1 MDRALY
7 VAANA
12 ATLALRA
19 QAANSNNLANAT
31 TTGFRAEMV
40 ASEAM
45 PLSDARQYSRVHEA
59 GFSAADGAIQHTGN
73 PLHVAMQGDHYLEVL
88 GPDGEA
94 AYTRA
99 GDLRLNANGQLL
111 NGAGHP
117 VMGVNGPIA
126 LPPHQSAAIG
136 SDGTIS
142 IVPEGS
148 AGGTL
153 VQIGRLRVMEIAPQ
167 DLQRGADGLLRL
179 AEDAVANPAVGD
191 ALQTGAVEGAN
202 VNTAESL
209 VKMIELARQFE
220 LNVNLMRSVDE
231 NAAAGSRLLRR
242 G

>member
-40 ASEAM
+40 SSEAM
-45 PLSDARQYSRVHEA
+45 PLSDSRQYSRVHEA
-59 GFSAADGAIQHTGN
+59 GFSAADGAMQNTGN
-73 PLHVAMQGDHYLEVL
+73 PMHVAMSGDHYLEVL
-88 GPDGEA
+88 GPDGQA

-99 GDLRLNANGQLL
+99 GDLRLNANGQLM

-117 VMGVNGPIA
+117 VMGGNGPIS
-126 LPPHQSAAIG
+126 LPPHETASVG

-142 IVPEGS
+142 IVPEGA
-148 AGGTL
+148 AGGTM

-167 DLQRGADGLLRL
+167 DLQRSPDGLLRL
-179 AEDAVANPAVGD
+179 TEEGVAAPAVGEV
-191 ALQTGAVEGAN
+191 LNTGAVESAN

-209 VKMIELARQFE
+209 VKMIELSRQFE
-220 LNVNLMRSVDE
+220 LNVNLMRTVDE
-231 NAAAGSRLLRR
+231 NAAAGSRLIRR

>member
-40 ASEAM
+40 SSEAM
-45 PLSDARQYSRVHEA
+45 PLSTSRQYSRLNEA
-59 GFSAADGAIQHTGN
+59 GFSAADGAMQHTGN
-73 PLHVAMQGDHYLEVL
+73 PMHVAMQGDHYLEVL
-88 GPDGEA
+88 GPDGEP

-99 GDLRLNANGQLL
+99 GDLRLNANGQLM

-126 LPPHQSAAIG
+126 LPPHETASIG

-142 IVPEGS
+142 IVPEGA

-167 DLQRGADGLLRL
+167 DLQRSPDGLLRL
-179 AEDAVANPAVGD
+179 TQGGEAAPAIGEV
-191 ALQTGAVEGAN
+191 LNTGSVEAAN

-209 VKMIELARQFE
+209 VKMIELSRQFE
-220 LNVNLMRSVDE
+220 LNVNLMRTVDE
-231 NAAAGSRLLRR
+231 NAAAGSRLIRR